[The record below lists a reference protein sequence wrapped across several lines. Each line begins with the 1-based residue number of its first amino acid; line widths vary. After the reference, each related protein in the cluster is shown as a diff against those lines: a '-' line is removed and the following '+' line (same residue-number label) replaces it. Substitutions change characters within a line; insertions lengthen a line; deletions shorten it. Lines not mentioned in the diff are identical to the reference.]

1 MPENPNNDGVGA
13 LVTAHAVLH
22 TVDHILRV
30 STSLDDARQQV
41 ERLLDLVQ
49 DKAREQ
55 QIPAAMLR
63 EAGREMLMEL
73 L

>member
-1 MPENPNNDGVGA
+1 MSNGNDQIQA

-22 TVDHILRV
+22 TVQHILSV
-30 STSLDDARQQV
+30 STDLPDARRQV
-41 ERLLDLVQ
+41 GQLLTLVQ
-49 DKAREQ
+49 EKASEE

-63 EAGREMLMEL
+63 ESGRDMLMEL

>member
-1 MPENPNNDGVGA
+1 MSSGNDQVQA

-22 TVDHILRV
+22 TVQHILSV
-30 STSLDDARQQV
+30 STDLQDAGRQVGQLLSLVR
-41 ERLLDLVQ
+41 E
-49 DKAREQ
+49 KAIEE

-63 EAGREMLMEL
+63 EGGREMLMEL

>member
-1 MPENPNNDGVGA
+1 MDKAANPMQA

-22 TVDHILRV
+22 TVEHILTV
-30 STSLDDARQQV
+30 STDLEDARRQV
-41 ERLLDLVQ
+41 RQLLGLVKE
-49 DKAREQ
+49 KAHEE

-63 EAGREMLMEL
+63 ESGREMLMEL